1 MMLMYGNDMES
12 AANKW
17 HKRTEGDNSTGVSMG
32 LGSDD
37 DLLACVNVGRLGRI
51 NTPTVRALKD
61 VHRVFLVFNFF
72 LKTLLAM
79 FLGYFC
85 KDM

>member
-1 MMLMYGNDMES
+1 MYGNDMES
-12 AANKW
+12 AANEWQTRKE
-17 HKRTEGDNSTGVSMG
+17 RDNSTGVSMG

-37 DLLACVNVGRLGRI
+37 DLECVNVGRLGRI

-61 VHRVFLVFNFF
+61 VHRVFLVFIFF

-79 FLGYFC
+79 LFL
-85 KDM
+85 